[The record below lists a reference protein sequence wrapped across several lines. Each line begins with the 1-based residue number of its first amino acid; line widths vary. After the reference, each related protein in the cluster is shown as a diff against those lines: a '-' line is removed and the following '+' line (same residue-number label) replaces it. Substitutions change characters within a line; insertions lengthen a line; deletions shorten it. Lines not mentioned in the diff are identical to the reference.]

1 MEQVDPEIRA
11 DTIEILNQSKSST
24 SQKRSAL
31 IRKGV
36 TRSASDWLEVL
47 SDTCKLRAAAYRA
60 LRG

>member
-1 MEQVDPEIRA
+1 MDPEIRA

-47 SDTCKLRAAAYRA
+47 SDTCKLGTAACNP